1 MIRTGGLLVAL
12 AVAAI
17 GSAVAAPSRTETPSR
32 AAGVGIRADSEIASN
47 DTPPARRHVPSRHIA
62 SRLGLS
68 VDLVRLKSGTTL
80 RGAIARYEADGS
92 LTMAVSREWL
102 RKASPELFAR
112 RTRAEVSVRRAAL
125 EQLRDRLNQESVGV
139 PEDSRLAAFLRS
151 ERKRVERLLAEAA
164 PPDQPQFVWLD
175 LAKKEI
181 AKIKP
186 AAAGNRRIAAWSW
199 YERLANV
206 ETRDADDLA
215 RQLRRKGIDPAQ
227 PLPDL
232 SDRFPLR
239 MQDDREWRARMALVV
254 YALDKPLDFQ
264 GTGDQLVPADRS
276 ANAKD
281 AGPLIAK
288 LLGGQVDALASRIC
302 SAKAGRPQRKPD
314 RPTPGSR
321 RPIARPSGRRHAPF
335 VRRASTSIWAAAR
348 PRCIRC
354 LRFTLTRATGRS
366 SGPTTRLKMGPKNA
380 RRWKPRSRT
389 TRR

>member
-288 LLGGQVDALASRIC
+288 LLGGQVDAPARESVRRRPVGHNESRIARRLAQDGL
-302 SAKAGRPQRKPD
+302 SRGRAAEG
-314 RPTPGSR
+314 TP
-321 RPIARPSGRRHAPF
+321 PF